1 MEEVMLKVNGF
12 GVRRHLQHY
21 VSYTMGISFIGG
33 GNRNTLGK
41 PPNCDKSLTNLY
53 RVHLTMIS

>member
-1 MEEVMLKVNGF
+1 MLKVNGF

-21 VSYTMGISFIGG
+21 VSYIMGISFIGG

-41 PPNCDKSLTNLY
+41 TPHCGKSLTNFY
-53 RVHLTMIS
+53 RVHLTMIA